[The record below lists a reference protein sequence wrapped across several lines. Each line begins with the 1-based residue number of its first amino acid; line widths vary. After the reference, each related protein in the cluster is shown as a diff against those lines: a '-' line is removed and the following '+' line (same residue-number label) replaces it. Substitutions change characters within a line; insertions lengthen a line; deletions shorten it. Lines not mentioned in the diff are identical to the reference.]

1 MSAIFLALESPADVE
16 RAAQRLIAEAERLG
30 LVLTIEQVPLKPL
43 AMGHYESV
51 VSVMP
56 ARKAAAQESAP

>member
-30 LVLTIEQVPLKPL
+30 VVLTVEQVPLKPL
-43 AMGHYESV
+43 AMGHYETI
-51 VSVMP
+51 VSVQP
-56 ARKAAAQESAP
+56 ARQGAAT